1 VAQFA
6 CWVAMW
12 RGPVGPEVRT
22 DFQLYGTSYLFV
34 RKTLTFDVAF
44 ATGMRMKM
52 GYTVLRDEREKADGL
67 SGALSPALTLTQ
79 GVPRR
84 G

>member
-1 VAQFA
+1 
-6 CWVAMW
+6 
-12 RGPVGPEVRT
+12 
-22 DFQLYGTSYLFV
+22 
-34 RKTLTFDVAF
+34 
-44 ATGMRMKM
+44 MKM
-52 GYTVLRDEREKADGL
+52 DYTMHRDEREKGDGL